1 MNQSPRPPSAL
12 RWIKLCVP
20 VALVLI
26 GVVLLAN
33 GFDSTSLQEMVADL
47 GRAAPVVFVVMAVV
61 LMSVMV
67 PKTVMS
73 VAAGA
78 MFGTVM
84 GSGLMLLIA
93 VLAATI
99 NFFIGRWWLA
109 DTIDRRIQT
118 ESQTG
123 EILQLARSMAGE
135 AGFGFHFLLRL
146 TPVPTMV
153 ISYLM
158 GACGGRYLPF
168 IAAAAAGVIP
178 QTLWVHSGSAVAM
191 VGDAQSDQ
199 LRWFSIALSIIGALA
214 VSFIVPRRAVQRLKQ
229 TRQNQL
235 GMVD

>member
-1 MNQSPRPPSAL
+1 M
-12 RWIKLCVP
+12 P

>member
-1 MNQSPRPPSAL
+1 MNQTPQSPSAL
-12 RWIKLCVP
+12 RWIKLCAP
-20 VALVLI
+20 VVLVLI
-26 GVVLLAN
+26 GVSLVAN
-33 GFDSTSLQEMVADL
+33 GFDSARLEGMVTDL
-47 GRAAPVVFVVMAVV
+47 GRAAPIVFVVMAVV

-93 VLAATI
+93 VVAASI

-109 DTIDRRIQT
+109 DTIDRRIKA

-158 GACGGRYLPF
+158 GACGGRYWPF
-168 IAAAAAGVIP
+168 LAAAAAGVIP
-178 QTLWVHSGSAVAM
+178 QTLWVHSGSAVTM
-191 VGDAQSDQ
+191 VGDSQSDQ
-199 LRWFSIALSIIGALA
+199 LRWFSIALSVIGAIA
-214 VSFIVPRRAVQRLKQ
+214 VSVIVPRRAVQRLKQ
-229 TRQNQL
+229 TRQDQL
-235 GMVD
+235 GIID